1 MLDLSRAIISSCC
14 LLKPCCSVDSYF
26 RRCGSKWR
34 RSYLLL
40 KEKICAKN
48 CFESYVYN
56 TKNTLGGRNS
66 EAMKEIEDSIEDS
79 LDLIDDSADAE
90 KEDYIDRQKEVGQ
103 IDNPIMRQFYASG
116 TDRNEV
122 DFDFEDYELWAR
134 CRKKEMMDEQG
145 DGII

>member
-1 MLDLSRAIISSCC
+1 MATQL
-14 LLKPCCSVDSYF
+14 F
-26 RRCGSKWR
+26 RDTFK
-34 RSYLLL
+34 LLL

-66 EAMKEIEDSIEDS
+66 DSNISPEAMKEIEDSIEDS

-103 IDNPIMRQFYASG
+103 IDNPIMIWQSTPLFTRYTHCQRSLLP
-116 TDRNEV
+116 V
-122 DFDFEDYELWAR
+122 ELPLGNAFGMP
-134 CRKKEMMDEQG
+134 CDHQM
-145 DGII
+145 I